1 MTKSSTKGK
10 KQRIEDV
17 PTRDLVDSIRAELEY
32 DRQKAKHE
40 EAERKKKGKR

>member
-1 MTKSSTKGK
+1 MTKPPTTDK
-10 KQRIEDV
+10 KQRIEEV

-32 DRQKAKHE
+32 DKQKAERE